1 MGLLL
6 LNVRTSIL
14 WTIVYHLSFFWRRFH
29 FRSWLAYLVYLSF
42 FLHTMHLIIYTIFI
56 DKWKEKQKGNLEH
69 FSYHNQVYYNIP
81 ISSFHSLYNTTV
93 WQIHLDFYS
102 GCYLQLIFWYIH
114 DDVVQTLP
122 ILDRQY
128 QMLFY
133 LSFLC
138 NCYHFSCVYS
148 HLINHKVLL
157 IIRVD

>member
-1 MGLLL
+1 MLGLLFCGL
-6 LNVRTSIL
+6 LFIICPFLETISFSVLVSIFGIFKL
-14 WTIVYHLSFFWRRFH
+14 
-29 FRSWLAYLVYLSF
+29 

-56 DKWKEKQKGNLEH
+56 DKWKEKQKGNLYH